1 VKAATSRMP
10 AYSSSCANEAG
21 ELARKRVWQAR
32 GPRTSLNASL
42 VVLEPQDWQILQTR
56 SLSPLREQGNACRN
70 VNPTPASQHHC
81 FPPRIHN
88 GVQSLSSS
96 RV

>member
-56 SLSPLREQGNACRN
+56 SLSSNACRN